1 MIAGVDLHASRH
13 WAMAGGLALTAHGAA
28 AALALSVMTHTPEP
42 PVPDPV
48 VLVELPADAGP
59 VANEAPQPQRQPV
72 PVSQPTA
79 TPRVEA
85 PQVQTPLPR
94 DPVVLPPPSETVRQV
109 QPLSAP
115 TLASASSGATPAT
128 RTPSPATVGNDPK
141 ANQREADYLSLV
153 SAHLNRKKHY
163 PSEAKK
169 ARQQGIV
176 TVRFTV
182 DRDGNVSG
190 VSIKRS
196 SGHEILDRATLDLL
210 ARVAPLPRMPKS
222 ITRDS
227 ISVSLPI
234 DYALRTS

>member
-1 MIAGVDLHASRH
+1 MIAGLDLHAGRH
-13 WAMAGGLALTAHGAA
+13 WAMAGGLALAAHGGAA
-28 AALALSVMTHTPEP
+28 ALVLSIMTRAPETPI
-42 PVPDPV
+42 PDPV
-48 VLVELPADAGP
+48 VLVELPADADP
-59 VANEAPQPQRQPV
+59 VASEAPQPQQSAPAS
-72 PVSQPTA
+72 PPTTA
-79 TPRVEA
+79 PRIEA
-85 PQVQTPLPR
+85 PQVQTPLPSS
-94 DPVVLPPPSETVRQV
+94 PVVLPPPSEAVRQV

-115 TLASASSGATPAT
+115 ALASASSVATQTPRAT
-128 RTPSPATVGNDPK
+128 SAATVGNDPK
-141 ANQREADYLSLV
+141 AKQQQVDYLSLV

-196 SGHEILDRATLDLL
+196 SGHDILDRATLDLL

-227 ISVSLPI
+227 IIVSLPI
-234 DYALRTS
+234 DYSLRTS